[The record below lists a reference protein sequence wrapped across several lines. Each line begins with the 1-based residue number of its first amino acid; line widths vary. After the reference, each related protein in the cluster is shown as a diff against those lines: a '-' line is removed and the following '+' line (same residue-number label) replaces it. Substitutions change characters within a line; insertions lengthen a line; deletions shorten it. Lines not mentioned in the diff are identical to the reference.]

1 MSSITYRELV
11 ERYGHATA
19 YGLLLSIEK
28 IAKIRDSLIYADE
41 EERLKRAFD
50 AIENDSKVA

>member
-11 ERYGHATA
+11 ERYGQATA

-50 AIENDSKVA
+50 AIENDFKVA